1 MSGKTLTVQ
10 ITIEGPNYS
19 TKELSLDTSRPE
31 CSLKVAFFGNYWV
44 KYIKTCNNTLSTN
57 NPGGS

>member
-19 TKELSLDTSRPE
+19 TKELSLDTTSPE
-31 CSLKVAFFGNYWV
+31 WPLKVALSVNYV
-44 KYIKTCNNTLSTN
+44 INTS
-57 NPGGS
+57 SHVW